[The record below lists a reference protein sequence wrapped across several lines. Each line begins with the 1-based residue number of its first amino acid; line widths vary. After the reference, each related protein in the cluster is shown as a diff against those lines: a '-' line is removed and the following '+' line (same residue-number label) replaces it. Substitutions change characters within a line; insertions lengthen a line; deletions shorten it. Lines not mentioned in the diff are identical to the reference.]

1 MGMPAVSVTVWT
13 AFSAYLTLL
22 HAFVAS
28 AQSGDDFNWTE
39 LTTSGV
45 SPEGRAAHTMVALS
59 DSATFVFGG
68 FNDGSFGDSWHLTA
82 SGHEATWTQLT
93 ASDDAPA
100 ARATHAMVALSDS
113 EVLLFGGRDDN
124 GDELNDTWQATVS
137 DGTVAWTQLAASGD
151 APGARY
157 RHTMVVLSSGAV
169 VLFGGQY
176 GGSSVIFSDSW
187 QVSVSGDVATW
198 TQLNPSGDVPGSRT
212 AHSMVA
218 LSDGT
223 ALLFGGLEQEV
234 IASNTP
240 WQLTVSG
247 VVATWTPLTNS
258 DDAPSA
264 RSRHT
269 MAALPD
275 SAALL
280 FGGTTGTSKL
290 SDWWQVT
297 VSGGLATW
305 TQLTLSSDVPQ
316 GRDESTMV
324 ALSDSA
330 VLLFGGYGD
339 DYQMLSDSWLVTTTR
354 TSSPTPSPT
363 PPPATP
369 SPTALSS
376 TLSSTTASPTASGA
390 AFRSVDR
397 KSVV

>member
-1 MGMPAVSVTVWT
+1 M
-13 AFSAYLTLL
+13 
-22 HAFVAS
+22 
-28 AQSGDDFNWTE
+28 
-39 LTTSGV
+39 
-45 SPEGRAAHTMVALS
+45 
-59 DSATFVFGG
+59 
-68 FNDGSFGDSWHLTA
+68 
-82 SGHEATWTQLT
+82 
-93 ASDDAPA
+93 
-100 ARATHAMVALSDS
+100 
-113 EVLLFGGRDDN
+113 
-124 GDELNDTWQATVS
+124 S

-198 TQLNPSGDVPGSRT
+198 TQLNPSGDVPGIRT

-390 AFRSVDR
+390 AFRSVTAFFIAV
-397 KSVV
+397 SVHIGF